1 MMTKQRLAQ
10 YGKLKREI
18 GLLEDRI
25 LAAESGGELVTDT
38 VRGSMKEPPYAM
50 RTVVI
55 KGYGSQ
61 EVPRL
66 SARLARCAAEC
77 AAVEQFVDGI
87 TDSTVRQLVDL
98 HFLEGRTM
106 EEAAKM
112 AGYSRRQA
120 IRLVNGL
127 FESRHPASPHV
138 T

>member
-1 MMTKQRLAQ
+1 MTKQRLVQ

-18 GLLEDRI
+18 ALLEERI
-25 LAAESGGELVTDT
+25 YKAESGGEFVTDA

-77 AAVEQFVDGI
+77 TAIENFVDGI
-87 TDSTVRQLVDL
+87 TDSTLHQLLDL
-98 HFLEGRTM
+98 HFIEGRTM
-106 EEAAKM
+106 DEAAKM
-112 AGYSRRQA
+112 AGYSKRQA
-120 IRLVNGL
+120 IRLVNIL
-127 FESRHPASPHV
+127 LESRHSASPGV